1 MLQRVRGRT
10 AGDGAAPGELIR
22 IHPGWFVLVAGMLG
36 VFMTTPGQ
44 TVGVSVFIDPIVAD
58 LGLPRERV
66 LLLYSIGTLLGILP
80 APYIGRLVDRYGP
93 RNAIGFVVV
102 ALGAAC
108 AVVAWAHGPWS
119 LGVAFTVLR
128 GTAIGGLSLVSGHM
142 INLWF
147 DRYRGRANAISM
159 MGLAV
164 GGLVVPGV
172 AEQLTQ
178 AYGWRTSYLV
188 LGVAVIAIMLPLGL
202 LLFRNRPQTYGLL
215 PDFGRAESA
224 KETLEIKGSS
234 LAEARRT
241 LMFWYL
247 LAIGILANAV
257 GTALLLDHVR
267 VLQEAGLTRASAV
280 ALLGVVTVS
289 QVVCVLGGGVLVDRY
304 GTQRVGMLGLALL
317 ALTVGCVMAVP
328 DFLAGAAYAAALGAG
343 LGVLHVVQGAGLAE
357 HFGTRHLGNL
367 RGVASVVG
375 IFGAAAGP
383 LPFAAWPQHVGYLIF
398 LASIAAA
405 LALGAAAI
413 PRPIVQ
419 PEASKP

>member
-1 MLQRVRGRT
+1 MLQGLRGRP
-10 AGDGAAPGELIR
+10 ASDGAAPGELTR
-22 IHPGWFVLVAGMLG
+22 LHPGWFVLAAGMAG

-44 TVGVSVFIDPIVAD
+44 TVGVSVFIDHIVAD

-66 LLLYSIGTLLGILP
+66 LLLYSMGTLLGILP

-108 AVVAWAHGPWS
+108 AVVAWAHGSWS
-119 LGVAFTVLR
+119 LGVAFTLLR

-147 DRYRGRANAISM
+147 DRFRGRANAISM

-164 GGLVVPGV
+164 GGLVIPGV
-172 AEQLTQ
+172 AEQVTQ
-178 AYGWRTSYLV
+178 AYGWRTSYLA
-188 LGVAVIAIMLPLGL
+188 LGVAVVAIMLPLGL

-215 PDFGRAESA
+215 PDFGRAASA
-224 KETLEIKGSS
+224 KETLKITGSS

-267 VLQEAGLTRASAV
+267 VLQEAGLTRASAI

-328 DFLAGAAYAAALGAG
+328 DFLAGAAYATALGAG

-383 LPFAAWPQHVGYLIF
+383 LPFAAWPPHVGYVIF
-398 LASIAAA
+398 LAGIAAA
-405 LALGAAAI
+405 LALGAVAI
-413 PRPIVQ
+413 PRPFVR
-419 PEASKP
+419 PEASRP

>member
-1 MLQRVRGRT
+1 
-10 AGDGAAPGELIR
+10 LIR

-66 LLLYSIGTLLGILP
+66 LLLYSMGTLLGILP

-108 AVVAWAHGPWS
+108 VVVAWVHGPWS

-188 LGVAVIAIMLPLGL
+188 LGVAVVAIMLPLGL

-215 PDFGRAESA
+215 PDFGRAASA
-224 KETLEIKGSS
+224 QETLEITGSS
-234 LAEARRT
+234 LAGARRT

-267 VLQEAGLTRASAV
+267 VLQEAGLTRTSAI

-289 QVVCVLGGGVLVDRY
+289 QVICVLGGGMLVDRY

-383 LPFAAWPQHVGYLIF
+383 LPFAAWPPQVGYVIF
-398 LASIAAA
+398 LAGIAAA
-405 LALGAAAI
+405 LALGAVAVSS
-413 PRPIVQ
+413 PLVQ
-419 PEASKP
+419 SATSKP

>member
-1 MLQRVRGRT
+1 M
-10 AGDGAAPGELIR
+10 IR

-58 LGLPRERV
+58 LDLPRERV
-66 LLLYSIGTLLGILP
+66 LLLYSMGTLLGILP

-93 RNAIGFVVV
+93 RNAIGVVVV

-128 GTAIGGLSLVSGHM
+128 GTAIGGLSLVSGQM

-188 LGVAVIAIMLPLGL
+188 LGVAVVAIMLPLGL

-215 PDFGRAESA
+215 PDFGRAASA
-224 KETLEIKGSS
+224 KETLAITGSS

-267 VLQEAGLTRASAV
+267 VLQAAGLARAAAI

-289 QVVCVLGGGVLVDRY
+289 QVICVLGGGVLVDRY
-304 GTQRVGMLGLALL
+304 GTKKVGMLGLALL
-317 ALTVGCVMAVP
+317 ALTVSCVMAVP

-367 RGVASVVG
+367 RGVASMVG

-383 LPFAAWPQHVGYLIF
+383 LPFAAWPPHVGYMIF
-398 LASIAAA
+398 LVGIAAA
-405 LALGAAAI
+405 LVLGAVAI
-413 PRPIVQ
+413 PRPFVQ
-419 PEASKP
+419 SATSKP

>member
-66 LLLYSIGTLLGILP
+66 LLLYSMGTLLGILP

-188 LGVAVIAIMLPLGL
+188 LGVAVVAIMLPLGL

-215 PDFGRAESA
+215 PDFGRAAWA
-224 KETLEIKGSS
+224 KETLVITGSS

-267 VLQEAGLTRASAV
+267 VLQAAGLARAAAI

-289 QVVCVLGGGVLVDRY
+289 QVICVLGGGVLVDRY
-304 GTQRVGMLGLALL
+304 GTKKVGMLGLALL
-317 ALTVGCVMAVP
+317 ALTVSCVMAVP

-367 RGVASVVG
+367 RGIASVVG

-383 LPFAAWPQHVGYLIF
+383 LPFAAWPPHVGYMIF
-398 LASIAAA
+398 LVGIAAA
-405 LALGAAAI
+405 LVLGAVAI
-413 PRPIVQ
+413 PRPFVQ
-419 PEASKP
+419 SATSKP